1 MRFFPNIIAA
11 AVAVSISLR
20 ALEKLGDHRQH
31 GDLGICLEQIILA
44 ADLVVKELPQDQRR
58 TAEQESGCHAQDRIT
73 GQAGRSLAGRQL
85 RVVHHPDGAALH
97 HTGNAGRQHLG
108 NGIGDLLRLL
118 GILTGYGD
126 LEYLGGV
133 HGLGL
138 DHFLELPVRISHPG
152 GRADLVQG
160 GAAVENDHIGVHQTL
175 GCGQLGVADG
185 LAGILGVVDVQQG
198 AGLVGRGDK
207 KLCPGEA
214 DGACRHRCQRNDP
227 GPAPQG
233 TQQGNEVHLAVDFA
247 FVHVYLPSNQSEIAN
262 KWRETT
268 IEL

>member
-1 MRFFPNIIAA
+1 MTKKTKLICSVIAA
-11 AVAVSISLR
+11 AALIVLLICSYELTDSTSMLRSVLQLGAIYALAAVSMNLLNGVTGLFSL
-20 ALEKLGDHRQH
+20 
-31 GDLGICLEQIILA
+31 
-44 ADLVVKELPQDQRR
+44 
-58 TAEQESGCHAQDRIT
+58 
-73 GQAGRSLAGRQL
+73 GQAGFMAVGAYTFAIFTIPVDKKAG
-85 RVVHHPDGAALH
+85 V
-97 HTGNAGRQHLG
+97 
-108 NGIGDLLRLL
+108 
-118 GILTGYGD
+118 Y
-126 LEYLGGV
+126 YLY
-133 HGLGL
+133 
-138 DHFLELPVRISHPG
+138 
-152 GRADLVQG
+152 
-160 GAAVENDHIGVHQTL
+160 
-175 GCGQLGVADG
+175 GVADG